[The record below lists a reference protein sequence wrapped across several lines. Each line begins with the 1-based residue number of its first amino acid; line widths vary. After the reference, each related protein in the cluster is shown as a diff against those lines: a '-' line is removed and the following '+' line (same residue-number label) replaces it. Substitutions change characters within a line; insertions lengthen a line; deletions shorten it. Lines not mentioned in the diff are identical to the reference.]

1 MTTKEILKKEID
13 TAPDEILQEVLD
25 FFRFLKNKQKNK
37 MRETMLISEPILRK
51 EWFLPE
57 EDEAWKDL

>member
-25 FFRFLKNKQKNK
+25 FFQFLKNKQKNK
-37 MRETMLISEPILRK
+37 ISETMLISEPVLKK
-51 EWFLPE
+51 EWLLPE
-57 EDEAWKDL
+57 EDEAWQDL